1 MRLQKSNLTERIHKE
16 SLLEQIRSEDE
27 NTILL
32 LEWSQLLEQPL
43 GWRATWMLRQ
53 VLAKN
58 DPRLKNHISAV
69 LERFPN
75 FNESQKREWI
85 KLLEH
90 QETSDDEEG
99 ILYDLCMLE
108 WKNIHNHPALRA
120 SAILVVFKILKKYP
134 ELANELNHLMSSDYL
149 ESLSPGIK
157 RVIIKNWNLIST

>member
-16 SLLEQIRSEDE
+16 SLLEQIRSEDG
-27 NTILL
+27 NTLLL

-53 VLAKN
+53 VLTKN
-58 DPRLKNHISAV
+58 DPRLKDHISAV

-75 FNESQKREWI
+75 FNESQKREWM

-99 ILYDLCMLE
+99 ILYDLSMLE
-108 WKNIHNHPALRA
+108 WRNIHNHPALRA
-120 SAILVVFKILKKYP
+120 SAILVVFKIIKKYP
-134 ELANELNHLMSSDYL
+134 ELVNELNHLMTQEYL
-149 ESLSPGIK
+149 EALSPGIQRSVLK
-157 RVIIKNWNLIST
+157 SWNSISN